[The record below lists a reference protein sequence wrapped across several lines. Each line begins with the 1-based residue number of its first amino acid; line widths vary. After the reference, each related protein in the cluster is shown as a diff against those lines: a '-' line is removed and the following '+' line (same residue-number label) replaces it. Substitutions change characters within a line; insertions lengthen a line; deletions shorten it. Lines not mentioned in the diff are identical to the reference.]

1 MIFAYTPGLLAALSL
16 FAFASA
22 ITPGP
27 NNSISMASLYP
38 LFAELGR

>member
-1 MIFAYTPGLLAALSL
+1 MIFTCTPELLAALSL

-27 NNSISMASLYP
+27 NNSLLMASLYP
-38 LFAELGR
+38 LVNELGR